1 MVTRGGVGVFGGEN
15 VRYSNEESVGR
26 KIKEM
31 MDGVDGGYG
40 KKVVGAEM
48 VRESGGRKGM
58 DNRKTY
64 RLKGKQA

>member
-1 MVTRGGVGVFGGEN
+1 VVVVTRGGVGVFGGEN

-40 KKVVGAEM
+40 KKVVGAEI
-48 VRESGGRKGM
+48 SGGRKGM